1 MTEVFSEGPCGVLK
15 NQNNLSKNPFL
26 CKGHL
31 ITSGF
36 LPVLEIFDSAPHT
49 MSSCPFIKSS
59 IHPIFQNPFFCKEC
73 FITSGFF
80 PLLKILNSAPCTL
93 LLIGSFCLLASF
105 FNSSPF
111 QSLCCINLQREK
123 TQQGTFDNKWFPSSI

>member
-1 MTEVFSEGPCGVLK
+1 MSPCFFIKFSICPIF
-15 NQNNLSKNPFL
+15 QNPFF
-26 CKGHL
+26 CEGHL

-36 LPVLEIFDSAPHT
+36 LPLLEILNSATHT
-49 MSSCPFIKSS
+49 MSSGPFIKFS
-59 IHPIFQNPFFCKEC
+59 IHPIFQNTFLCKEC

-93 LLIGSFCLLASF
+93 LLIGSFLLLASF

-111 QSLCCINLQREK
+111 QSLCCINLKREK
-123 TQQGTFDNKWFPSSI
+123 TLQGTFNNKWFPSSI